1 MNPLMSVRMLW
12 SSRAG
17 WDALSRTHPSSFR
30 SFVLIV
36 LPLSLLASAMIL
48 YAAWFHA
55 GSYGTQAPFSY
66 WQAVA
71 LTFLLTCWLSVHAM
85 AQFIRVAVHT
95 RTRPAYADCYRL
107 AAIAP
112 IPIWL
117 SSLSLLVPSPLFN
130 VVAAVLG
137 LLASGGLIFHGLDAL
152 FEHDDSVRTEA
163 LAHTVFAVG
172 ALVWTLIVA
181 FLAMPFF

>member
-12 SSRAG
+12 SSHAG
-17 WDALSRTHPSSFR
+17 WDALSHTHPSSFR
-30 SFVLIV
+30 SFALIV

-95 RTRPAYADCYRL
+95 RPRPAYADCYRL

-117 SSLSLLVPSPLFN
+117 SSLRFVFFSWASTFFRISSYFCSESQGFIVWFN
-130 VVAAVLG
+130 F
-137 LLASGGLIFHGLDAL
+137 SIFSTCGSSISCFCA
-152 FEHDDSVRTEA
+152 
-163 LAHTVFAVG
+163 
-172 ALVWTLIVA
+172 
-181 FLAMPFF
+181 